1 MYMNCSKSFRPRP
14 RGGSYDAPTDLL
26 VARGFLPSAIAASRL
41 WRLQFPHGLKFNS
54 IKDRWPMRL
63 GGGKLR
69 QWSWGDRRPW
79 WVLHAIFFCG
89 RPRGADLYPPSAST
103 LSLRLDVIIGW
114 RLKPTSIPG
123 PRLWSRV

>member
-54 IKDRWPMRL
+54 IKERWPMGVGGGNCASGL
-63 GGGKLR
+63 GGIDAPGGFYM
-69 QWSWGDRRPW
+69 Q
-79 WVLHAIFFCG
+79 FFSV
-89 RPRGADLYPPSAST
+89 DVHMELTST
-103 LSLRLDVIIGW
+103 LHLRL
-114 RLKPTSIPG
+114 P
-123 PRLWSRV
+123 